1 MTKAEAI
8 KELTELK
15 DQMHMET
22 FSWEYEER
30 IDAVISFIQS
40 QPDIIHCKECS
51 NFNPNLKYCTQWEC
65 TMYKNSYCDQG
76 ERRKDGQ

>member
-1 MTKAEAI
+1 MTKAEIISKGKELLHSVLDRQMIDDFI
-8 KELTELK
+8 KETIEFA
-15 DQMHMET
+15 E
-22 FSWEYEER
+22 
-30 IDAVISFIQS
+30 S

-76 ERRKDGQ
+76 ERKKDGQ